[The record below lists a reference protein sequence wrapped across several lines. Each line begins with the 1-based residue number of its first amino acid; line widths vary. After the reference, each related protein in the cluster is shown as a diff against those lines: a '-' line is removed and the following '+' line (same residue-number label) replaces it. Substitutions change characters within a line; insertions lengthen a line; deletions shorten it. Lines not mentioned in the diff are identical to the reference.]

1 MSVLH
6 WNFYMT
12 PKNIC
17 RVFFAV
23 TIISLFFMIGNGH
36 CISIKI
42 GWNPSGKGDPT
53 GYKIYYFCERQT
65 GFEAFVIDVG
75 DKTIKSLNLQKGYQY
90 YIVVTAYNEYGESAP
105 SNVLSV
111 NTCTYRLSPGKKTMK
126 QTGGFSSVKV
136 TTQPDCN
143 WSAASGSDWLKII
156 DGESGKG
163 KGVIRYVVESNDTYE
178 PRTVICTFAGKS
190 FTVKQKGKK

>member
-17 RVFFAV
+17 SVFFAV

-36 CISIKI
+36 CVSIKI
-42 GWNPSGKGDPT
+42 GWNPPQRGVVD
-53 GYKIYYFCERQT
+53 GYKLYYGT
-65 GFEAFVIDVG
+65 SSGLYDHFVDVG
-75 DKTIKSLNLQKGYQY
+75 NTTIKSIKLKKGYQY
-90 YIVVTAYNEYGESAP
+90 YIVATAYNEFGESAP
-105 SNVLSV
+105 SEELPV